1 MHLILKSL
9 ETPGR
14 IEIGGV
20 GGEVVG
26 TSSWRWSS
34 FFVGLTVGGDPDVLF
49 ICVSIGTFLI
59 GELACLKLF
68 EAVSILEILSR
79 INIST

>member
-26 TSSWRWSS
+26 TSSWRQEQE
-34 FFVGLTVGGDPDVLF
+34 GGMGCGRVGG
-49 ICVSIGTFLI
+49 
-59 GELACLKLF
+59 
-68 EAVSILEILSR
+68 
-79 INIST
+79 